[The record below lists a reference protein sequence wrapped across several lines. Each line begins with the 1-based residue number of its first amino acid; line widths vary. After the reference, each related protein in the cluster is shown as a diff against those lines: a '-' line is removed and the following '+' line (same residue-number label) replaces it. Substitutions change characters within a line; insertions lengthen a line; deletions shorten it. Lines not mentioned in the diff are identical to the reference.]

1 MAGSRDRAEA
11 RLRAAESCD
20 ETMLVAVVRGRIV
33 GAASVRWTGG
43 CAPPDP
49 WLFGVHVAAE
59 VQRTGI
65 GSALVRIGED
75 IARNRGAD
83 HMTLDVDVDDA
94 RAILFYEALG
104 YAIVQPHQHHWRSV
118 DPRTGAVL
126 NEGWVATLIMRRP
139 LR

>member
-1 MAGSRDRAEA
+1 MF
-11 RLRAAESCD
+11 
-20 ETMLVAVVRGRIV
+20 
-33 GAASVRWTGG
+33 GG
-43 CAPPDP
+43 P
-49 WLFGVHVAAE
+49 VAALLPT
-59 VQRTGI
+59 RGYSACTSPRG
-65 GSALVRIGED
+65 GSKNRFGSTLVRIGED